1 MEKSLAEHNATDN
14 TEVVEKL
21 AWIIANISWHDNAS
35 KAAARTILAAIQ
47 ADPLEFV
54 KPKPLEWVEEN
65 DRWVAT
71 IFDVDQYIIGY
82 DTRSIVGEYSLF
94 IRGEWT
100 PYHTLEAAQA
110 AAYEDLCNRVKE
122 LF

>member
-1 MEKSLAEHNATDN
+1 MDD
-14 TEVVEKL
+14 TEAVEKMERLILGL
-21 AWIIANISWHDNAS
+21 AGKTWSWESIAKD
-35 KAAARTILAAIQ
+35 TLAAFQ
-47 ADPLEFV
+47 ADPLAYV
-54 KPKPLEWVEEN
+54 KPKPLEWEEES

-100 PYHTLEAAQA
+100 PYYTLEAAQA
-110 AAYEDLCNRVKE
+110 AAEDDRLNRLKE